1 MPYTL
6 KDKTRL
12 AQLTVLHPELPAQLA
27 AARPTTDAYGLSVTL
42 AGNVLMHFA
51 PDDIEFVPEE
61 TPELAELKKIS
72 RALEELTNMLRNK

>member
-6 KDKTRL
+6 KDKDRL
-12 AQLTVLHPELPAQLA
+12 AQLTELHPELPAQLA
-27 AARPTTDAYGLSVTL
+27 AARPTTDHYGLSVTL
-42 AGNVLMHFA
+42 AGNVLMHF
-51 PDDIEFVPEE
+51 DSDEIEFVPEE

>member
-6 KDKTRL
+6 KDKDRL
-12 AQLTVLHPELPAQLA
+12 AQLIELHPELPAQLA
-27 AARPTTDAYGLSVTL
+27 AARPTTDASGLSVTL
-42 AGNVLMHFA
+42 AVNVP
-51 PDDIEFVPEE
+51 PDAIEFVPKE